1 MRGWVQRLQWV
12 LLGYSL
18 TLGGT
23 FLFSQAPFLTV
34 PIKEEVRINRELE
47 QKIHTAN
54 MALQSGVKSLAARL
68 YGEALLELKPDDS
81 RKESVRLSHVT
92 ALLALGKIEE
102 AQQQITSA
110 QEGNHPSWLLRKAM
124 IALSLKDAPAVSQF
138 LEQIKVESLS
148 QVDKS
153 WYHYVKGHWQCNTG
167 EFAEGLKQLEQAV
180 AHAANEAQKADMEM
194 AVYQRRVFAG
204 VVSPELLSDLKS
216 KTESFKGQKSGF
228 RFAREYAIALYKSD
242 KKSDALAV
250 VESQLKLLEFGAER
264 DGFLLL
270 MGMFSEAA
278 SGRGVLALQELIRNG
293 TDPDLQSLGLYL
305 LVQVWS
311 TGVNVRSEEH
321 MPFLQEIL
329 KSKPNHSLREAL
341 LMLMA
346 HLAFDNGQYDLAR
359 ETAEAFLESFPQ
371 SERLNG
377 VLRLLAGVSILGKPP
392 QYRTAATHLSRLR
405 DMASTDEARFAL
417 GVQMADSLFLAG
429 DFESAAK
436 LYETLVAEAGDQ
448 PGGGIHAY
456 QWILALIEAGDM
468 DRAQAASGNL
478 SDDPEA
484 FGEHRWRVEWNLI
497 SKMQREG
504 RAEEAFA
511 RVRDVLKNNDG
522 VLPQSL
528 VLRFRWL
535 EVYLSMRVQGA
546 VEVIVLADN
555 LMDLL
560 NAQEPELV
568 EKLGI
573 SALKASTLLLKI
585 QALLQEKQIEQAT
598 PLIKQLRTQ
607 YSESEPA
614 QRSFLLE
621 AGYHFQ
627 ADDLVKAQQLSVMLA
642 DNFPEN
648 PLSPI
653 ALMQAAQYAQKRGS
667 DAFFQESIKLLE
679 RLASQYPNHE
689 LFFFAKLRQGHLFRK
704 LNQFGNAQQIYSNLI
719 NQHPEHPMIHLA
731 LLANADCFLA
741 RMGEDA
747 GNSDIAVNLLERL
760 FLQPDLP
767 ADVVVEAGYKLAF
780 AHKQSG
786 REKQAQEVL
795 GGVLD
800 QFLLNP
806 EEKTQPLN
814 GNGRYWMSRSILE
827 LGGMLEDSKSQDEA
841 RIVYGLIEENNL
853 PGRSLANARIEQLG
867 I

>member
-1 MRGWVQRLQWV
+1 MRIWGQRLQWL
-12 LLGYSL
+12 LLGCSFA
-18 TLGGT
+18 LGGSS
-23 FLFSQAPFLTV
+23 LSAQAPFLTV
-34 PIKEEVRINRELE
+34 SAKEEVRVKRELE

-54 MALQSGVKSLAARL
+54 MALQAGVKSLAARL
-68 YGEALLELKPDDS
+68 YGEALLELKPEDP
-81 RKESVRLSHVT
+81 RREGVRLSHVT

-102 AQQQITSA
+102 AQQQMAAASSGD
-110 QEGNHPSWLLRKAM
+110 QPSWLLRKAM
-124 IALSLKDAPAVSQF
+124 IALASKESQV
-138 LEQIKVESLS
+138 LSRLLGQINVEALP

-180 AHAANEAQKADMEM
+180 ALAVNEAQKADMEM

-204 VVSPELLSDLKS
+204 VVSSELLKDLKS

-228 RFAREYAIALYKSD
+228 RFAREYAIALYKTDQQSE
-242 KKSDALAV
+242 ALEV
-250 VESQLKLLEFGAER
+250 VESQLKLLEFGPER

-278 SGRGVLALQELIRNG
+278 SGRGILALQELIRNG
-293 TDPDLQSLGLYL
+293 TDSDLQSLGLYL

-311 TGVNVRSEEH
+311 TSGNAKPEEH

-329 KSKPNHSLREAL
+329 KSKPDHSLREEF
-341 LMLMA
+341 LMLLA
-346 HLAFDNGQYDLAR
+346 HLAFENGQYDIAR
-359 ETAEAFLESFPQ
+359 ETAETFLESFPQ

-392 QYRTAATHLSRLR
+392 QYRTAASHLARLR
-405 DMASTDEARFAL
+405 DMANTDEARFAF

-429 DFESAAK
+429 DYESAAK
-436 LYETLVAEAGDQ
+436 LYETIVAEADDQ

-456 QWILALIEAGDM
+456 QWILALIEAGNL
-468 DRAQAASGNL
+468 DRAQAELSNLGASIK
-478 SDDPEA
+478 A

-497 SKMQREG
+497 SKMQRDG
-504 RAEEAFA
+504 RVEEAFA
-511 RVRDVLKNNDG
+511 RVREVLKDNAG
-522 VLPQSL
+522 VLPQAL
-528 VLRFRWL
+528 ILRFRWL

-546 VEVIVLADN
+546 VEVIGLADS
-555 LMDLL
+555 LIDLL
-560 NAQEPELV
+560 NTQEPELV
-568 EKLGI
+568 EKLDI

-585 QALLQEKQIEQAT
+585 QALLQEKQIDQAT
-598 PLIKQLRTQ
+598 PLIEQLRTQ
-607 YSESEPA
+607 FSESEPA
-614 QRSFLLE
+614 QRSYLLE

-627 ADDLVKAQQLSVMLA
+627 MDDLVKAQQLSVMLA

-653 ALMQAAQYAQKRGS
+653 ALMQAAQYAEKRGS

-679 RLASQYPNHE
+679 RLSNQYPNHE

-719 NQHPEHPMIHLA
+719 NQHPEHAMIHLA

-806 EEKTQPLN
+806 SGQTQPLN

-827 LGGMLEDSKSQDEA
+827 LGGMLEEAKSQDEA